1 MHKLVILNDDDYAR
15 IGRNIG
21 SDLLHRES
29 EEGLA
34 RWERDLAVLALYGF
48 TSEEMDRF
56 RGWFTLHADL
66 INQRSET
73 IARKK
78 STLAERDR
86 HLHAAWTWVEQ
97 CAAIL
102 GRLSA
107 GDEELVHRFNEVYPE
122 DDADLW
128 RALDPLA
135 ALLEARK
142 DAFPASVPVRAL
154 LDEVPALRERTAEL
168 FGRAEVAKAAPV
180 QDTREIDI
188 LDGRLY
194 VTLRELN
201 SAGRRAIRAGR
212 LTRTP
217 PFYRFNHLRQAPRP
231 TPVPAEG

>member
-1 MHKLVILNDDDYAR
+1 MHKLEILNDDDYAR
-15 IGRNIG
+15 IGRNLG
-21 SDLLHRES
+21 SDNLHREA

-48 TSEEMDRF
+48 TTEELDRF
-56 RGWFTLHADL
+56 RGWFTLHGEL
-66 INQRSET
+66 INQWSEI

-107 GDEELVHRFNEVYPE
+107 GDEALVHRFNEVYPE

-128 RALDPLA
+128 RAVEPLA

-142 DAFPASVPVRAL
+142 GSFPASVPVQAL
-154 LDEVPALRERTAEL
+154 LDEAPALRGTLAEL
-168 FGRAEVAKAAPV
+168 FGRAEAAKAAPV

-217 PFYRFNHLRQAPRP
+217 PYYRFNHLRRAPRP

>member
-1 MHKLVILNDDDYAR
+1 MHKLVILNDDDYAA
-15 IGRNIG
+15 IGRNLG

-29 EEGLA
+29 EEGIA
-34 RWERDLAVLALYGF
+34 RWDRDLPVLSLYGF
-48 TSEEMDRF
+48 TREELDRF
-56 RGWFTLHADL
+56 RGWFTLHAEL
-66 INQRSET
+66 INQRSES

-78 STLAERDR
+78 TTLAERDR
-86 HLHAAWTWVEQ
+86 QLHAAWTWVEQ

-107 GDEELVHRFNEVYPE
+107 NDEEMVHRFNEAYPE

-128 RALDPLA
+128 RAVAPLA

-142 DAFPASVPVRAL
+142 GAFPASVPVRAL
-154 LDEVPALRERTAEL
+154 LDEAPALRERLTEL
-168 FGRAEVAKAAPV
+168 FGRAEAAKAAP
-180 QDTREIDI
+180 QLDTREIDI
-188 LDGRLY
+188 LDGRMY

-217 PFYRFNHLRQAPRP
+217 PFYRFNHLRRAPRP
-231 TPVPAEG
+231 TPVPAEN